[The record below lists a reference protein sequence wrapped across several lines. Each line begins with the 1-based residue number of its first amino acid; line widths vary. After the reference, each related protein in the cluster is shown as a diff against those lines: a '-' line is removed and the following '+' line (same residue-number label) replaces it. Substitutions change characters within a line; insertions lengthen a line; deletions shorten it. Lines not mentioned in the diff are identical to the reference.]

1 MLLQRTA
8 PRTAPGTAP
17 DTASGTAPDTEP
29 GKARRT
35 APRTNPWRRPA
46 AALSAAAL
54 GAALL
59 AGCGSGTADPA
70 PGKDGGAPAAAAG
83 TFPVTVEHAFGT
95 TEVTKAPRRVVSVG
109 YTDDQAVL
117 ALGIKPVGM
126 VDQYPNP
133 PGTSPDVNTQWPW
146 VKDKWG
152 DTRPE
157 VVMNNGDTGPNYE
170 KIAALRP
177 DLIIAVYS
185 EIDRAAYDKLSRIAP
200 TVGRTKAEKEPFSAP
215 WQDNAVHIAKALGQE
230 RKGAALVKGIQDRLD
245 AARAAHPEF
254 AAQTAVALSWYKDAA
269 APFTTTDVRGRL
281 VTGIG
286 YKGQTEIDRIA
297 DGKFFTVL
305 SPERMDLIDVDR
317 IFVIND
323 KADQEALK
331 KSELFANL
339 KAVRN
344 GKVSYLLDSEG
355 PAVGAAMSQGTLLS
369 LPYAIDELVKSAGQ

>member
-1 MLLQRTA
+1 MLLHRT
-8 PRTAPGTAP
+8 TLTKPG
-17 DTASGTAPDTEP
+17 
-29 GKARRT
+29 
-35 APRTNPWRRPA
+35 RRPA
-46 AALSAAAL
+46 AVLLAAVL

-59 AGCGSGTADPA
+59 TGCGSDSEDTKSDSA
-70 PGKDGGAPAAAAG
+70 PSAATGA
-83 TFPVTVEHAFGT
+83 FPVTVEHAFGST
-95 TEVTKAPRRVVSVG
+95 KVTKAPKRVVSVG
-109 YTDDQAVL
+109 YTDDQAIL

-133 PGTSPDVNTQWPW
+133 AGKSPDINTQWPW

-157 VVMNNGDTGPNYE
+157 VVMSNGDTGPNYE

-185 EIDRAAYDKLSRIAP
+185 EVDQAAYDKLSRIAP

-215 WQDNAVHIAKALGQE
+215 WQDNAVHIAKALGKE
-230 RKGAALVKGIQDRLD
+230 AEGAELVKGIQGKLD
-245 AARAAHPEF
+245 AAKAAHPEF
-254 AAQTAVALSWYKDAA
+254 ADQTAVALSWYEDSV

-286 YKGQTEIDRIA
+286 FKGATKIDEVA
-297 DGKFFTVL
+297 GGKFYTQL
-305 SPERMDLIDVDR
+305 SPERIDLVDVDR

-323 KADQEALK
+323 KADTEALK
-331 KSELFANL
+331 KFRLFANL
-339 KAVRN
+339 DAAKN

-369 LPYAIDELVKSAGQ
+369 LPYAIDELVKSVDQ